1 MRFILLFLL
10 LTGGYANAHQFT
22 PTYPKLELSHMPGI
36 MKADMVLFNDRKE
49 IRYYEVNVFDKEWN
63 PVRFATQS
71 KIIPIN
77 YKERKYLTIYLSGKG
92 IKRAKYI
99 CSKSK
104 ILMTVTKPSIVSSR
118 ICSKIK

>member
-1 MRFILLFLL
+1 MRLLVLLLL

-49 IRYYEVNVFDKEWN
+49 IRYYGVNVFDKEWN

-77 YKERKYLTIYLSGKG
+77 YKERKYVTIYLSGKG
-92 IKRAKYI
+92 IKNAKYI

-104 ILMTVTKPSIVSSR
+104 ILTSISTPSIVSSR
-118 ICSKIK
+118 ICSKLK

>member
-1 MRFILLFLL
+1 MRLLVLLLL

-49 IRYYEVNVFDKEWN
+49 IRYYGVNVFDKEWN

-77 YKERKYLTIYLSGKG
+77 YKERKYVTIYLSGKG
-92 IKRAKYI
+92 IKNAKYI

-104 ILMTVTKPSIVSSR
+104 ILRSISTPSIVSSR
-118 ICSKIK
+118 ICSKLK

>member
-1 MRFILLFLL
+1 MRLLVLLLL

-22 PTYPKLELSHMPGI
+22 PTYPKLEISHMPGI
-36 MKADMVLFNDRKE
+36 MKADMVLFNDRSE
-49 IRYYEVNVFDKEWN
+49 INYYGINVFDEKWN
-63 PVRFATQS
+63 PVRFATQT
-71 KIIPIN
+71 KIVPIN
-77 YKERKYLTIYLSGKG
+77 YKERKYITIYLSGTG
-92 IKRAKYI
+92 IKNAKYI

>member
-1 MRFILLFLL
+1 MGLLVLLLL
-10 LTGGYANAHQFT
+10 LTGGCANAHQFT

-49 IRYYEVNVFDKEWN
+49 IRYYGVNVFDKEWN

-77 YKERKYLTIYLSGKG
+77 YKERKYITIYLSGTG
-92 IKRAKYI
+92 IKNAKYI

-104 ILMTVTKPSIVSSR
+104 ILMSISTPSIVSSR

>member
-1 MRFILLFLL
+1 MRLLVLLLL

-49 IRYYEVNVFDKEWN
+49 IRYYRVNVFDKEWN

-77 YKERKYLTIYLSGKG
+77 YKERKYVTIYLSGKG
-92 IKRAKYI
+92 IKNAKYI

-104 ILMTVTKPSIVSSR
+104 ILRSISTPSIVSSR
-118 ICSKIK
+118 ICSKLK

>member
-1 MRFILLFLL
+1 MRLLVLL
-10 LTGGYANAHQFT
+10 LLLIGGYANAHQFT

-49 IRYYEVNVFDKEWN
+49 IRYYGVNVFDKEWN

-92 IKRAKYI
+92 IKKAKYI

-104 ILMTVTKPSIVSSR
+104 ILTSISTPSIVSSR
-118 ICSKIK
+118 ICSKLK

>member
-1 MRFILLFLL
+1 
-10 LTGGYANAHQFT
+10 
-22 PTYPKLELSHMPGI
+22 MPGI

-49 IRYYEVNVFDKEWN
+49 IMYYGVNVFDEKWN

-77 YKERKYLTIYLSGKG
+77 YKERKYVTIYLSGKG
-92 IKRAKYI
+92 IKNAKYI

-104 ILMTVTKPSIVSSR
+104 ILGSISTPSIVSSR
-118 ICSKIK
+118 ICSKLK